1 MFYLFTALLVAT
13 TVAAANTTTTNSSR
27 TIHPVNNTNPQLRQE
42 GATRNIYRCVYVY
55 ISESDHSWPG
65 NGDVCL
71 RGGQNVCNY
80 DPTLPPVGQCQ
91 LNRGRISSQLVTNAT
106 NFWTQTFDVGVG
118 CTGKFT
124 VGLPAGP
131 LNKCIP
137 KYPGGTLNP
146 AWSEPSNYCSTHGGK
161 VFNTGAASSCVDYGR
176 FTSGGQYMCPKA
188 NPHGKGFRDI
198 CASCGCFMGV
208 KYF

>member
-27 TIHPVNNTNPQLRQE
+27 TIHPVNNTNPQLRKE

-106 NFWTQTFDVGVG
+106 NFWMSLLGD
-118 CTGKFT
+118 T
-124 VGLPAGP
+124 VSMAVLAMAPGSVLLGEAMSMAYAMALALAQRRTRDSRWLP
-131 LNKCIP
+131 
-137 KYPGGTLNP
+137 
-146 AWSEPSNYCSTHGGK
+146 K
-161 VFNTGAASSCVDYGR
+161 VDQFA
-176 FTSGGQYMCPKA
+176 
-188 NPHGKGFRDI
+188 
-198 CASCGCFMGV
+198 
-208 KYF
+208 

>member
-27 TIHPVNNTNPQLRQE
+27 TIQPVNNTNPQLRKE

-71 RGGQNVCNY
+71 RGGQNVCIY
-80 DPTLPPVGQCQ
+80 VYPGLPVGQCQ
-91 LNRGRISSQLVTNAT
+91 NYSRISSQLVTNAT

-124 VGLPAGP
+124 VGL
-131 LNKCIP
+131 NSWCI
-137 KYPGGTLNP
+137 
-146 AWSEPSNYCSTHGGK
+146 
-161 VFNTGAASSCVDYGR
+161 
-176 FTSGGQYMCPKA
+176 
-188 NPHGKGFRDI
+188 KGF
-198 CASCGCFMGV
+198 
-208 KYF
+208 